1 MKSVAAHVTSFDYT
15 SFHAYSTRVEVDGAS
30 WTLGIRYSK
39 FLAFYTAL
47 AAKERAFRFDFPP
60 KGGFFFTPS
69 PEDRQVKLDAFLQA
83 VVVYYEEKERPEAV
97 GEMLAAFLQVPEHLK
112 AQGADDDEAH
122 TTSDESE
129 PAEEPKP
136 VEELVQDKKPKPAPS
151 ANAVAGKKAFVK
163 AAFEAAVVSALQD
176 NVHKEEVKETPVEEK
191 APVVAIQVEEEA
203 KEAPTEV
210 EAKVEE
216 KNVEAE
222 VEEKTVEVKVEE
234 VDVAPI
240 ATPAVAAAAPVVTT
254 VETAVKPNV
263 TLVTATKIVRTVT
276 RRVVRTMSTPEET
289 VVEPEETV
297 VEEEKEVVELET
309 AEVKPEE
316 KIEVKE
322 EEETVVEEEKEV
334 VVKEEAK
341 MEVVIPAPEVKEEE
355 EAVVKEETTVE
366 VATPAPAP
374 TSVEKPKKKKKRS
387 AKKTAA
393 PTSSSDGFDSPDGVD
408 DVARMSKKKLS
419 EQQKKA
425 RNQRRK
431 EKRKKNQAKVHSKDA
446 AVSSS

>member
-1 MKSVAAHVTSFDYT
+1 MMKSVVAHVTSFDYT

-83 VVVYYEEKERPEAV
+83 VVAYYEEKERPEAV
-97 GEMLAAFLQVPEHLK
+97 GEMLSAFLQVPEHLK

-176 NVHKEEVKETPVEEK
+176 NVQKEKVEAPAAESPVEEK
-191 APVVAIQVEEEA
+191 APAAAVQVEEEA
-203 KEAPTEV
+203 KEMPTEV

-216 KNVEAE
+216 KKVEAE
-222 VEEKTVEVKVEE
+222 VEKVEVKVEAEEKTVEVKVEE
-234 VDVAPI
+234 VEVAPI
-240 ATPAVAAAAPVVTT
+240 ATPVVAASPVVTT
-254 VETAVKPNV
+254 VETTIKPKV

-276 RRVVRTMSTPEET
+276 RRVVSTMSTPEEK
-289 VVEPEETV
+289 VVELESPEIKPEEKAE
-297 VEEEKEVVELET
+297 VEEEK
-309 AEVKPEE
+309 K
-316 KIEVKE
+316 
-322 EEETVVEEEKEV
+322 V

-341 MEVVIPAPEVKEEE
+341 VEVVALAAEVKEKEEVVIT
-355 EAVVKEETTVE
+355 EETKVA
-366 VATPAPAP
+366 VATPAPTP
-374 TSVEKPKKKKKRS
+374 TSDEKPKKKKKRS

-431 EKRKKNQAKVHSKDA
+431 EKRKKNQAKVHGKDA
-446 AVSSS
+446 AVSAH